1 MFFLRLA
8 GTFEVA
14 TSYLSLSLGVS
25 GAAAPSM
32 IQSHP
37 IPSHPILM
45 THTHTHQGTEKLPVH
60 SFLG

>member
-1 MFFLRLA
+1 MDVFLRLA

-14 TSYLSLSLGVS
+14 ASHLSLGVS

-37 IPSHPILM
+37 IPSHPHD
-45 THTHTHQGTEKLPVH
+45 THIYTHQGTEKLPIH

>member
-1 MFFLRLA
+1 MDVFFLRLA

-14 TSYLSLSLGVS
+14 TNYTSLSGCEWRRRPVNDS
-25 GAAAPSM
+25 
-32 IQSHP
+32 

-45 THTHTHQGTEKLPVH
+45 THTYTHQGTEKLPVH